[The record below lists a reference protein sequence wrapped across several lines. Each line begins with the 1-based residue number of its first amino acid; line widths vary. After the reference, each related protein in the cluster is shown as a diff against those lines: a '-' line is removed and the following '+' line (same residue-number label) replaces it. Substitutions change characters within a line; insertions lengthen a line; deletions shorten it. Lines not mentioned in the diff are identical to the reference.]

1 MKPLAS
7 EPLPTNDPLPPTPSS
22 HIVHNPVKGFMLA
35 AAGLLLFACM
45 DGTTKYLTAHYNV
58 PFVVAMRYIIHC
70 MLMVAILAPRHSGH
84 LLQTKRRGLVMLR
97 AVTLVLAS
105 LFVGLALQ
113 RMPLAETT
121 AIIFL
126 APMLVVLLASP
137 MLNERIGTIGWIA
150 AVAGFVGVLF
160 IARPGSGLDTAGII
174 FALFAVAANAS
185 YQLLSRLLAGTESAV
200 TLLFY
205 TALVGSIVFG
215 LTLPWFWEHKTP
227 SHLELLLFLGMGA
240 AGGLGHYLFTLAY
253 RYAAASLIAPVLYL
267 QLLWAALLGWL
278 VFDTAPDSL
287 SFLGM
292 AIVAGSGLLIAFKS
306 QLTKNNRRQS

>member
-1 MKPLAS
+1 
-7 EPLPTNDPLPPTPSS
+7 
-22 HIVHNPVKGFMLA
+22 
-35 AAGLLLFACM
+35 
-45 DGTTKYLTAHYNV
+45 
-58 PFVVAMRYIIHC
+58 
-70 MLMVAILAPRHSGH
+70 LAPRHSGH

-97 AVTLVLAS
+97 AVTLVFAS